1 MTSFFH
7 SYDLRGIYPDEIG
20 LDEAEKVGKAYGTHT
35 EAEEVLI
42 GRDGRTNGSEVAE
55 AFMDGVCSTGT
66 DVAYMGMAPTP
77 LIYFGQVRN
86 GFGSAAV
93 VTASHNPSE
102 YTGFKFN
109 RPEGVA
115 MSRQGGMRDIQDIYE
130 SGDFEAGSGSVR
142 EIEVL
147 DDYVREVSELAGNL
161 DLDVLIDCGNGVTG
175 LMTRRLFEELGCNVR
190 ILNEEIDGSFP
201 SHLPDPT
208 NTEAQQTVEK
218 AMDGED
224 LGIIFDGDGDRAG
237 FVLPEHGYIQED
249 EVITLLSEQAL
260 DHGKGEVIHDLR
272 TSKIVAEKV
281 EEYGGEPVESRVGH
295 TFISEEIHAR
305 DDAVFAGELSGHFYF
320 PVYGFPWDDGLLA
333 GALMAKIA
341 DTQDL
346 VKRLEGF
353 PDYPVSPE
361 INFEC
366 SHERKDDI
374 MEAISQEFSDHDT
387 STMDGVKISFD
398 SGWALVRP
406 SSTEPKIRLRCEA
419 DTDKALQKIRSQ
431 MESELQQILG

>member
-130 SGDFEAGSGSVR
+130 SRDFEAGSGSVR

-147 DDYVREVSELAGNL
+147 DDYVREVSELVGNL

-175 LMTRRLFEELGCNVR
+175 LMARRLFEELGCNVR

-208 NTEAQQTVEK
+208 DEKAQRTVEK

-237 FVLPEHGYIQED
+237 FVLPEHGYVQED
-249 EVITLLSEQAL
+249 EVITLYQN
-260 DHGKGEVIHDLR
+260 K
-272 TSKIVAEKV
+272 
-281 EEYGGEPVESRVGH
+281 P
-295 TFISEEIHAR
+295 
-305 DDAVFAGELSGHFYF
+305 
-320 PVYGFPWDDGLLA
+320 
-333 GALMAKIA
+333 
-341 DTQDL
+341 
-346 VKRLEGF
+346 
-353 PDYPVSPE
+353 
-361 INFEC
+361 
-366 SHERKDDI
+366 
-374 MEAISQEFSDHDT
+374 
-387 STMDGVKISFD
+387 
-398 SGWALVRP
+398 
-406 SSTEPKIRLRCEA
+406 
-419 DTDKALQKIRSQ
+419 
-431 MESELQQILG
+431 